1 VLNIKNIL
9 FPTDFSRCAVQ
20 ALEHALFLAKYCR
33 ARLHIIHVI
42 VLHQDDPHNPAY
54 HFPDLKELHKKLGDM
69 ARESMGSNLRASKEN
84 NEEISI
90 ITKELRGFTAAD
102 VILQYADAEDID
114 LIVMGTHGRR
124 GLDYLFLGSVAREVV
139 REASCP
145 VYTIRESETA
155 KFPSEIDTILSPV
168 DFSDHSGTAV
178 SIAREA
184 AKLYNA
190 KLQLLHVIE
199 ENIHPAFYDAGQEAV
214 WRLKADIAGQ
224 SQSVMKRIF
233 TESPGPDVK
242 TEFKVVSGHIVHEI
256 LEYTK
261 NNGID
266 LIVIATHGLSGLK
279 HFLLGSVAEK
289 VIHRARC
296 PVLTVKAFGK
306 TPF

>member
-1 VLNIKNIL
+1 MLNIKNIL

-20 ALEHALFLAKYCR
+20 ALDHALFLAKYCQ
-33 ARLHIIHVI
+33 ARLHIIHAL

-54 HFPDLKELHKKLGDM
+54 HFPDQKELHEKLGNI

-84 NEEISI
+84 SEEVRV
-90 ITKELRGFTAAD
+90 ITKELRGFTAAE
-102 VILQYADAEDID
+102 VILRYADANDID

-155 KFPSEIDTILSPV
+155 KLPSQIDTILSPV

-178 SIAREA
+178 SVAKEA

-190 KLQLLHVIE
+190 KLQLLHIIE
-199 ENIHPAFYDAGQEAV
+199 DRIHPAFYDAGQEAV
-214 WRLKADIAGQ
+214 WKLQADIAGR
-224 SQSVMKRIF
+224 SQKVMKRIF
-233 TESPGPDVK
+233 TESPGPGVQA
-242 TEFKVVSGHIVHEI
+242 EFKVISGHVVHEI
-256 LEYTK
+256 LEYAQK
-261 NNGID
+261 NGID

-296 PVLTVKAFGK
+296 PVLLVKAFGK
-306 TPF
+306 IPF

>member
-42 VLHQDDPHNPAY
+42 VLHQDDPYNPAY
-54 HFPDLKELHKKLGDM
+54 HFPDLKELHQKLENM

-84 NEEISI
+84 SEDIRI
-90 ITKELRGFTAAD
+90 ITKELRGFTAAN

-155 KFPSEIDTILSPV
+155 KLPSEIDTILSPV

-178 SIAREA
+178 SMAKEA
-184 AKLYNA
+184 AALYNA
-190 KLQLLHVIE
+190 KLQLLHIME
-199 ENIHPAFYDAGQEAV
+199 DSMHPAFYDAGQEAV
-214 WRLKADIAGQ
+214 WRLQADIAGR
-224 SQSVMKRIF
+224 SQKVMKRIF
-233 TESPGPDVK
+233 TESPGPDVEA
-242 TEFKVVSGHIVHEI
+242 EFKVVSGHVVHEI
-256 LEYTK
+256 LEYVK

-306 TPF
+306 SPI